1 MGHKD
6 LMSLHKIYERIK
18 IISKENNLSYHFKVD
33 DGDWETAIEFFYDDD
48 EKWHTIHP
56 PISVDWSNNP
66 QIFCPDLLD
75 YENKIIIEYEE
86 EVGNPRPGAR
96 LATKG
101 HNREGD
107 LPNKR
112 DTRRKEF
119 YADGNYTVF
128 QIWESDIHW
137 EQKLERLLITHTRI
151 Q

>member
-6 LMSLHKIYERIK
+6 LMSLHRIYEKIK
-18 IISKENNLSYHFKVD
+18 IISKENNLSYNFKVD
-33 DGDWETAIEFFYDDD
+33 DGDWETAIEFIGERSY
-48 EKWHTIHP
+48 HP

-75 YENKIIIEYEE
+75 YENKIIIEFEE
-86 EVGNPRPGAR
+86 EIGNPRSSAR
-96 LATKG
+96 LARKG

-119 YADGNYTVF
+119 YDDGNFQCF
-128 QIWESDIHW
+128 QIWESDDKW
-137 EQKLERLLITHTRI
+137 EQKLESLLITHTSI

>member
-6 LMSLHKIYERIK
+6 LMSLHRIYEKIK
-18 IISKENNLSYHFKVD
+18 IITKENNLPYNFKVD
-33 DGDWETAIEFFYDDD
+33 DGDWETAIEFIGVKSY
-48 EKWHTIHP
+48 HP

-86 EVGNPRPGAR
+86 EIGNPRTGAR

-112 DTRRKEF
+112 DFKRNEF
-119 YADGNYTVF
+119 YKGGNYTLF
-128 QIWESDIHW
+128 QIWKSDENW
-137 EQKLERLLITHTRI
+137 EQKLERLLIAHTSI

>member
-6 LMSLHKIYERIK
+6 LMPLHRIYEKIK
-18 IISKENNLSYHFKVD
+18 IICRENNLSYNFKVD
-33 DGDWETAIEFFYDDD
+33 DGDWETAIEFIG
-48 EKWHTIHP
+48 EKSYHP

-75 YENKIIIEYEE
+75 YENKIIIEFEE
-86 EVGNPRPGAR
+86 EIGNPRPSAR
-96 LATKG
+96 LARKG

-119 YADGNYTVF
+119 YDDGNF
-128 QIWESDIHW
+128 QCFLIWVSDNTW
-137 EQKLERLLITHTRI
+137 EQKLERLLITHINI

>member
-6 LMSLHKIYERIK
+6 LMSLHRIYEKIK
-18 IISKENNLSYHFKVD
+18 IISKENNLSYNFKVD
-33 DGDWETAIEFFYDDD
+33 DGDWETAIEFIGERSY
-48 EKWHTIHP
+48 HP

-75 YENKIIIEYEE
+75 YENKIIIEFEE
-86 EVGNPRPGAR
+86 AIGNPRPGAR
-96 LATKG
+96 LAIKG

-119 YADGNYTVF
+119 YDDGNFHCF
-128 QIWESDIHW
+128 QIWESDDKW
-137 EQKLERLLITHTRI
+137 EQKLERLLITHNNI

>member
-6 LMSLHKIYERIK
+6 LMSLHRIYEKIK
-18 IISKENNLSYHFKVD
+18 IICKENSLSYNFKVD
-33 DGDWETAIEFFYDDD
+33 DGDWETAIEFIG
-48 EKWHTIHP
+48 EKSYHP

-75 YENKIIIEYEE
+75 YESKIIIEFEE
-86 EVGNPRPGAR
+86 EIGNPQTGAK

-112 DTRRKEF
+112 DTRREEF
-119 YADGNYTVF
+119 YNDGNYIMF
-128 QIWESDIHW
+128 QIWESDENW
-137 EQKLERLLITHTRI
+137 EQKLERLLIAHTSI

>member
-6 LMSLHKIYERIK
+6 LMSLHRIYEKIK
-18 IISKENNLSYHFKVD
+18 IITKENNLSYNFKVD
-33 DGDWETAIEFFYDDD
+33 DGDWETAIEFIGERSY
-48 EKWHTIHP
+48 HP

-86 EVGNPRPGAR
+86 EIGNPRPGAR
-96 LATKG
+96 LAIKG

-107 LPNKR
+107 LANKR
-112 DTRRKEF
+112 DSRRKEF
-119 YADGNYTVF
+119 YDDGNF
-128 QIWESDIHW
+128 QCLQIWESDDKW
-137 EQKLERLLITHTRI
+137 EQKLERLLIANTSI

>member
-6 LMSLHKIYERIK
+6 LMSLHRIYEKIK
-18 IISKENNLSYHFKVD
+18 IISKENNLSYNFKVD
-33 DGDWETAIEFFYDDD
+33 DGDWETAIEFIGERSY
-48 EKWHTIHP
+48 HP

-86 EVGNPRPGAR
+86 EVGNPRPGAK

-107 LPNKR
+107 LANKR
-112 DTRRKEF
+112 DFRRNEF
-119 YADGNYTVF
+119 YADGNFSCF
-128 QIWESDIHW
+128 QIWKSDEQW
-137 EQKLERLLITHTRI
+137 AQKLERLLITHINI